1 MCTHQH
7 LIPEPQTRTSKRIS
21 KACQRRTFYIEDLT
35 RSSYKNLLWASK
47 NLHASTYAEQFE
59 DLNASTSWGGFNR
72 ISTRPSHKDLYEI
85 TQHPLRGFH
94 QDLSR
99 IFSQGIVKD
108 PDLDLHLDL
117 HARTPK
123 RIPQDRHKRPEDLT
137 RSWYKNLPSASQKSF
152 HRSTSNTWHLQDLD
166 ARTSVQDHARTS

>member
-1 MCTHQH
+1 MGTAAERICFGTRNNAMCTHQH

-99 IFSQGIVKD
+99 IFS
-108 PDLDLHLDL
+108 
-117 HARTPK
+117 RNC
-123 RIPQDRHKRPEDLT
+123 KRPWLRSSPRSSCQDPQENPT
-137 RSWYKNLPSASQKSF
+137 RSS
-152 HRSTSNTWHLQDLD
+152 
-166 ARTSVQDHARTS
+166 